1 MKPIMITLL
10 YLTFGGDIKLDSFEI
25 QDSCSSWFHQNVKV
39 HENKKRTL
47 FSKHVYHENKGKKVI

>member
-39 HENKKRTL
+39 HENKKELYLVIT
-47 FSKHVYHENKGKKVI
+47 FIMSIKVKKL